1 MKRKEIKDRIRN
13 EGKKIKELPNE
24 FINEMA
30 CYCITNE
37 LHMKTIYILCKT
49 KHMDQMLDT
58 MYDNI
63 VEEYNLHIPT
73 LERLRDSIIKENT
86 QNKLDK
92 LKLRLPR
99 L

>member
-1 MKRKEIKDRIRN
+1 
-13 EGKKIKELPNE
+13 
-24 FINEMA
+24 
-30 CYCITNE
+30 
-37 LHMKTIYILCKT
+37 MKTIYILCKT

-58 MYDNI
+58 MYNNI
-63 VEEYNLHIPT
+63 VEEYNLHVPT

>member
-1 MKRKEIKDRIRN
+1 MKRKAIKDSIRK
-13 EGKKIKELPNE
+13 ETKKIKELPNE
-24 FINEMA
+24 FVNEMA
-30 CYCITNE
+30 CYCIQEE
-37 LHMKTIYILCKT
+37 LHMKTIYQLCKV

-63 VEEYNLHIPT
+63 VEEYNLHVPT

-86 QNKLDK
+86 QNKLEK